1 MMELIMASLPLQQVS
16 VTRFK
21 EAALSNTH
29 THTHTHH
36 MHSGMA
42 GANVTPQLFN
52 HFKWQ
57 SVQEEP

>member
-1 MMELIMASLPLQQVS
+1 MASPPLQQVS

-29 THTHTHH
+29 AHTHPRAHAHTHT
-36 MHSGMA
+36 HSGMA